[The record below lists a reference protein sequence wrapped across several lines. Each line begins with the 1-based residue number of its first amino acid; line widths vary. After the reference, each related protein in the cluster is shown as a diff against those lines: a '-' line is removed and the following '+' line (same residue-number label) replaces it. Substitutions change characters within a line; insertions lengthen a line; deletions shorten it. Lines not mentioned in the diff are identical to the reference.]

1 MAHAKTGEMVSGA
14 LHALLLFD
22 VCESIDLDQGRALLG
37 QAPGGRSPAFR
48 FAAPE
53 YLQFEKPPVA
63 VASEPVQ
70 LQTGEKFTSTVKFY
84 DYGVLGVGL
93 RYEFELT
100 WDDLTALA
108 PRLIGSAEVERAA
121 LKLAEKAAD
130 RAAAALVKPA
140 GKWMSED
147 YYVVHIR
154 HPGAGPEANAETLV
168 AERRAELARM
178 VRGELTA
185 LSAQECS
192 EVLRGSTS
200 YYPTDLLVAG
210 WNAAVVLDNDEG
222 AEALLQLLE
231 YANSQL
237 LELRFYDEFL
247 TRVLRDVYR
256 KLEERRGLLARWRL
270 AREAARLNAL
280 RLDVME
286 LTERADNALKFIGDM
301 YYARVYRQS
310 AERLGV
316 NDYRRLVDE
325 KLKTAGDLYNF
336 MVNEFHQARAFFME
350 AAIVLI
356 LIIDLYFLFRE
367 AKLF

>member
-1 MAHAKTGEMVSGA
+1 MTDQTVRGA

-22 VCESIDLDQGRALLG
+22 VCESIDLDQARALLG

-53 YLQFEKPPVA
+53 YLRFEKPPVSMA
-63 VASEPVQ
+63 VEPIQLAGGERFAASIK
-70 LQTGEKFTSTVKFY
+70 LY
-84 DYGVLGVGL
+84 DYGVLGVAL
-93 RYEFELT
+93 RREFELS
-100 WDDLTALA
+100 WQDLTDLT
-108 PRLIGSAEVERAA
+108 PRLVGSAEIERAA
-121 LKLAEKAAD
+121 LGLAEQAAKQA
-130 RAAAALVKPA
+130 RSAILRPA
-140 GKWMSED
+140 DKWMSED

-154 HPGAGPEANAETLV
+154 DIGGAPCTAEALV
-168 AERRAELARM
+168 RERGADIARM
-178 VRGELTA
+178 VRGEPGV
-185 LSAQECS
+185 LSDQERI
-192 EVLRGSTS
+192 EVLRGLMS
-200 YYPTDLLVAG
+200 YYPADLFVAG
-210 WNAAVVLDNDEG
+210 WNAAVILDSDEG

-237 LELRFYDEFL
+237 LEFRFYDEFL

-256 KLEERRGLLARWRL
+256 KLEERRGLLARWKL

-286 LTERADNALKFIGDM
+286 LAEHSDNALKFIGDM

-316 NDYRRLVDE
+316 ADYRRLVDE
-325 KLKTAGDLYNF
+325 KLRTAGDLYNF
-336 MVNEFHQARAFFME
+336 MVNEFHQGRAFVME